1 MTRRLT
7 AAIAAGALAVGFLT
21 GGAGAVVVGIATT
34 NTALDRHSEQMG
46 SMMEMMGSS
55 GMGSMMEVMGSS
67 GMGSMM
73 EMMGGP
79 SEMAPNNG
87 LHQAHHPDG
96 DE

>member
-7 AAIAAGALAVGFLT
+7 AAIAAGALAVGILT

-55 GMGSMMEVMGSS
+55 GMGSMME
-67 GMGSMM
+67 
-73 EMMGGP
+73 MMGGP
-79 SEMAPNNG
+79 SEMGPNNG

>member
-7 AAIAAGALAVGFLT
+7 AAIAAGALAVGILT
-21 GGAGAVVVGIATT
+21 GAAGAVLVGNATT

-46 SMMEMMGSS
+46 SMMEMMR
-55 GMGSMMEVMGSS
+55 SS

-79 SEMAPNNG
+79 SEMGPNSG
-87 LHQAHHPDG
+87 LHQAHHPHG

>member
-7 AAIAAGALAVGFLT
+7 AAIAAGALAVGILT
-21 GGAGAVVVGIATT
+21 GAAGAVVVGTATT

-46 SMMEMMGSS
+46 SMMEMMG
-55 GMGSMMEVMGSS
+55 
-67 GMGSMM
+67 
-73 EMMGGP
+73 GP
-79 SEMAPNNG
+79 SEMGPNSG

>member
-7 AAIAAGALAVGFLT
+7 AAIAAGALAVGILT
-21 GGAGAVVVGIATT
+21 GAAGAVVVGTATT

-55 GMGSMMEVMGSS
+55 GMGSMME
-67 GMGSMM
+67 
-73 EMMGGP
+73 MMGGP
-79 SEMAPNNG
+79 SEMGPDSG